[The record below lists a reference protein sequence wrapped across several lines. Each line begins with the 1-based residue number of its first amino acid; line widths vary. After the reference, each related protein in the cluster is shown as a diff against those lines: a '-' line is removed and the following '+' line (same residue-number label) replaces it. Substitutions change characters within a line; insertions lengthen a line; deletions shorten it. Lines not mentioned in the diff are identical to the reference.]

1 MKIIYCL
8 AGTFNSGGMERI
20 VIRKAN
26 WLAINGFDVTLVTTE
41 QQGRSH
47 FFPVDSRIRCVD
59 LDINYSDNP
68 YAGSLVVKYRIR
80 RKKQLLHKQRL
91 SEFLKQEQPD
101 ITISTYG
108 NEVEFLYK
116 INDGS
121 KKIVEIHF
129 SRWFR
134 LQGEQPNAL
143 YCLVNKY
150 LTWRDKWR
158 ISRYDAFVCL
168 THEDR
173 SFWDNLDNVHVI
185 TNFLESASVEQ
196 APLMNKQVI
205 AVGRL
210 SYQKGYDRLIRA
222 WSLVHREYNDWK
234 LKIFGGGEL
243 HEELLRLIS
252 DLDLTEVVQMCN
264 PVKDIYKEYTR
275 SSLFALSSHFEGMPM
290 VLLEAMRCGLPVV
303 SFACKCGPRDLIE
316 DGVNGLL
323 IEEGNIEQLA
333 SGLMK
338 LIANPELRKK
348 MGAQAYHASSK
359 YTEAVIMPQWV
370 KLFDTMASA

>member
-26 WLAINGFDVTLVTTE
+26 WLAANGFDIIIVTTE
-41 QQGRSH
+41 QQGRSS
-47 FFPVDSRIRCVD
+47 FFSVDSRIRCVD
-59 LDINYSDNP
+59 LGINYSDNP
-68 YAGSLVVKYRIR
+68 YAGSLVVKYNIR

-91 SEFLKQEQPD
+91 SELLKQEKPD

-108 NEVEFLYK
+108 NEVEFLHK
-116 INDGS
+116 IKDGS

-129 SRWFR
+129 SRWYR
-134 LQGEQPNAL
+134 LQSEQPNAL
-143 YCLVNKY
+143 YHLANKY
-150 LTWRDKWR
+150 LTWCDRRR

-173 SFWDNLDNVHVI
+173 NFWDNLDNVRVI
-185 TNFLESASVEQ
+185 SNFIESASVEQ
-196 APLMNKQVI
+196 TSLAKKQVI

-222 WSLVHREYNDWK
+222 WALVHQKYSDWQ
-234 LKIFGGGEL
+234 LKIFGSGEL
-243 HEELLRLIS
+243 HKELLQLVS
-252 DLDLTEVVQMCN
+252 YLELTEVVQICS
-264 PVKDIYKEYTR
+264 PVKDIYAEYHR
-275 SSLFALSSHFEGMPM
+275 SALFALSSHYEGMPM
-290 VLLEAMRCGLPVV
+290 VMLEAMRCGLPVI
-303 SFACKCGPRDLIE
+303 SFDCKCGPRDLIE
-316 DGVNGLL
+316 DGVNGFL

-333 SGLMK
+333 AGIMK
-338 LIANPELRKK
+338 LIADPELRTK
-348 MGAQAYHASSK
+348 MGMQAYYTSSK

-370 KLFDTMASA
+370 QLFDTIVSA

>member
-26 WLAINGFDVTLVTTE
+26 WLAANGFDVTIVTTV
-41 QQGRSH
+41 QQCRSN

-59 LDINYSDNP
+59 LGINYSDNP
-68 YAGSLVVKYRIR
+68 YAGSLVVKYKIR

-91 SEFLKQEQPD
+91 SELLKQEKPD

-108 NEVEFLYK
+108 NEVEFLHK
-116 INDGS
+116 IKDGS

-134 LQGEQPNAL
+134 LQGEQPNVL
-143 YCLVNKY
+143 YHLANKY
-150 LTWRDKWR
+150 LTWRDRRR

-173 SFWDNLDNVHVI
+173 NFWGDLDNVHVI
-185 TNFLESASVEQ
+185 SNFIESASMEQ
-196 APLMNKQVI
+196 ASLRDKQVI

-222 WSLVHREYNDWK
+222 WALVHRKYSDWI
-234 LKIFGGGEL
+234 LKIFGSGEL

-252 DLDLTEVVQMCN
+252 DLELTKVVQICS
-264 PVKDIYKEYTR
+264 PVKDIYTEYRR
-275 SSLFALSSHFEGMPM
+275 SALFALSSHFEGMPM
-290 VLLEAMRCGLPVV
+290 VMLESMRYGLPAV

-316 DGVNGLL
+316 EGVNGLL

-333 SGLMK
+333 AGIMK
-338 LIANPELRKK
+338 LIADPELRQK
-348 MGAQAYHASSK
+348 MGAQAYHTSSK

-370 KLFDTMASA
+370 QLFDTMVSA

>member
-26 WLAINGFDVTLVTTE
+26 WLAANGFDIIIVTTE
-41 QQGRSH
+41 QQGRSN

-59 LDINYSDNP
+59 LGINYSDNP

-91 SEFLKQEQPD
+91 SELLKQEKPD

-116 INDGS
+116 IKDGS
-121 KKIVEIHF
+121 KKIVETHF
-129 SRWFR
+129 FRWFR
-134 LQGEQPNAL
+134 LWGEQPNTL
-143 YCLVNKY
+143 YHSANKY
-150 LTWRDKWR
+150 LTWRDRCR

-173 SFWDNLDNVHVI
+173 SFWGNLDNVHVI
-185 TNFLESASVEQ
+185 SNFIESAAVEQ
-196 APLMNKQVI
+196 ASLRDKQVI

-210 SYQKGYDRLIRA
+210 SYEKGYDRLIRA
-222 WSLVHREYNDWK
+222 WALVRREYGDWQ
-234 LKIFGGGEL
+234 LKIFGSGEL

-252 DLDLTEVVQMCN
+252 DLELTEIVQICN
-264 PVKDIYKEYTR
+264 PVKDIYAEYRR
-275 SSLFALSSHFEGMPM
+275 SALFVLSSHYEGMPM
-290 VLLEAMRCGLPVV
+290 VMLEAMRCGLPVV
-303 SFACKCGPRDLIE
+303 SFACKYGPRALIE

-333 SGLMK
+333 TGIMK
-338 LIANPELRKK
+338 LIADPELRQK
-348 MGAQAYHASSK
+348 MGTQAYQASSK
-359 YTEAVIMPQWV
+359 YTETVIMPQWV
-370 KLFDTMASA
+370 ELFNHL